1 MAQSND
7 REQTGNTTSSTHPEG
22 VRTCFDELFGP
33 LEGPLEQLEQEN
45 PPHHRE
51 QLSFKVFVRLL
62 VYYFTKGCESGRLLL
77 TDVLTAPDELNLPLV
92 KRSTFFD
99 AFRRFPVDWFVT
111 LLSFLLTTVVWKA
124 IPELDALGK
133 LYCVDGSIFP
143 AIATM
148 LWAEYTSTHNA
159 IRLHLCFELN
169 RMVPTHFLM
178 DTGNSNEKKALLQ
191 MLEAGVTYIA
201 DRGYYSFPLLAA
213 IVAANAFFVF
223 RAKSNLVYTRAKRL
237 PVDLP
242 ETVRH
247 IFRHVTD
254 QQVRVTNAAGRPIYR
269 LVSFYVG
276 EERYLI
282 LTNRMDLTTFQ
293 VILLYAYRW
302 QVELIF
308 RFLKRSL
315 NGLHLL
321 SHSKEGVT
329 IHFYAL
335 LITALLKLRLKQQ
348 CVDLCEPT
356 SATETTVQ
364 EETGRPTIAG
374 LMIDPEQLTGTRGS
388 TFLATIG
395 AKLHRY
401 WKISKHW
408 LVALRNYLAHPF
420 DQQVIAVLGKL

>member
-1 MAQSND
+1 MVNPGDSEKE
-7 REQTGNTTSSTHPEG
+7 RTT
-22 VRTCFDELFGP
+22 FAALFQP
-33 LEGPLEQLEQEN
+33 LEPVLVQHERDH

-51 QLSFKVFVRLL
+51 TLHFKDFVRKL
-62 VYYFTKGCESGRLLL
+62 VYHFAKGCESGRQLV
-77 TDVLTAPDELNLPLV
+77 TDISTAAPELELGEV

-99 AFRRFPVDWFVT
+99 AFQRFPVVWFANI
-111 LLSFLLTTVVWKA
+111 LSFLLATVAWRA

-143 AIATM
+143 AIASM
-148 LWAEYTSTHNA
+148 LWAEYTSTHKA

-169 RMVPTHFLM
+169 RMIPAHFLV
-178 DTGNSNEKKALLQ
+178 DTGNSNERNALLQ

-201 DRGYYSFPLLAA
+201 DRGYLSFSLLAA
-213 IVAANAFFVF
+213 IVAAEAFFVI
-223 RAKSNLVYTRAKRL
+223 RAKVNLVYTRVERL

-242 ETVRH
+242 STVQH

-254 QQVRVTNAAGRPIYR
+254 QRVRLTNAKGHPIYR

-276 EERYLI
+276 QERYLI
-282 LTNRMDLTTFQ
+282 LTNRLRLTTFQ

-302 QVELIF
+302 QVELVF

-321 SHSKEGVT
+321 SQSEEGVT

-335 LITALLKLRLKQQ
+335 LITALLELRLKQQ
-348 CVDLCEPT
+348 CIDICET
-356 SATETTVQ
+356 SLPASASPQAEND
-364 EETGRPTIAG
+364 EPAIAG
-374 LMIDPEQLTGTRGS
+374 LMINPERLAGTRGS
-388 TFLATIG
+388 TFLATVG
-395 AKLHRY
+395 EKLHRY

-408 LVALRNYLAHPF
+408 LVALRNYLARPF
-420 DQQVIAVLGKL
+420 DYQVVLALSKL